1 MKLSNVKINSRR
13 TTIMFQ
19 QVIRA
24 NKIDKQDFASVSNVH
39 WMFLTDLTVKL
50 FQNYQTV
57 DKLKQALAKHDFQIV
72 YDPETALY
80 ATVFC

>member
-1 MKLSNVKINSRR
+1 
-13 TTIMFQ
+13 MFQ

-24 NKIDKQDFASVSNVH
+24 NRVDKQDFASVSNVR
-39 WMFLTDLTVKL
+39 WMFLTDLAVKL
-50 FQNYQTV
+50 FQDYQTV

-72 YDPETALY
+72 YDDQTALY